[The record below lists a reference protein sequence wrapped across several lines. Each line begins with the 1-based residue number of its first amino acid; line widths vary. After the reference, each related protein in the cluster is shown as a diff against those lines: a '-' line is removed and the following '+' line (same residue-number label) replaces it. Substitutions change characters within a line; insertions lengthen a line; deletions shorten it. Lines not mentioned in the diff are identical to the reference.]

1 MARCPS
7 CAEKVSSNDSE
18 CPFCGESLDSGGGG
32 GGGGERKSGSRKR
45 KSGGGSGGSNALI
58 IAVVVGGVL
67 FVCGG
72 IMLALLLPAVQQARE
87 AARRTQCKNNLKQ
100 IGLALHNY
108 HDTFGRFPAAYL
120 NDLQDR
126 PKLSWRVSILPYVD
140 QPGVFNAY
148 SFNDAWD
155 SPSNSMLLN
164 PMPRTYACPSH
175 GVPGST
181 NTCYAAIAGD
191 NTIMGAGKCVGI
203 RDVTDG
209 TSNTLMIVEACRLNI
224 PWMKPQ
230 DIDAATVTR
239 IGDPN
244 GVSSFHT
251 GGAHILMADGT
262 VRYISNNV
270 DPNVVKALITRNGGE
285 NVGGDY

>member
-7 CAEKVSSNDSE
+7 CAEKVSSSDSE
-18 CPFCGESLDSGGGG
+18 CPFCGESLVSGGA
-32 GGGGERKSGSRKR
+32 RTSGSRKR
-45 KSGGGSGGSNALI
+45 KSGGQSSSTNVVI
-58 IAVVVGGVL
+58 IAVVLCGAM

-72 IMLALLLPAVQQARE
+72 ILLALLLPAVQQARE

-108 HDTFGRFPAAYL
+108 HDTFNKFPAAHL
-120 NDLQDR
+120 NDLQDQ
-126 PKLSWRVSILPYVD
+126 PKLSWRVSILPYID
-140 QPGVFNAY
+140 QPQIFNSYA
-148 SFNDAWD
+148 FNDAWD

-175 GVPGST
+175 SAPGSI
-181 NTCYAAIAGD
+181 NTCYATFTGD
-191 NTIMGAGKCVGI
+191 NTVLGAGKCVSL

-230 DIDAATVTR
+230 DIDAATFTR

-251 GGAHILMADGT
+251 GGAHVLMADGS
-262 VRYISNNV
+262 VRFVSVNV
-270 DPNVVKALITRNGGE
+270 DPNVVKALITHNGDE
-285 NVGGDY
+285 AVPEF